1 MQPKIKASFSKLEQS
16 RNAFLEQLQH
26 FSVAQLNFKPHPDAW
41 CALEVTE
48 HLVKVEIGLSKLFL
62 NDAKLE
68 PVTLRSQITG
78 WLLIAALQTSFRVKT
93 PSRAANP
100 SEIPTLENLQQRWT
114 AHHQSL
120 QVQLETLS
128 DAALS
133 RAATNHPIV
142 KPFTLAQTLAFFTV
156 HTKHHLHQLERIRH
170 SLEFP
175 RK

>member
-16 RNAFLEQLQH
+16 RTVFLEQLQN
-26 FSVAQLNFKPHPDAW
+26 FSAAQLKFKPSPDAW
-41 CALEVTE
+41 CALEVGE
-48 HLVKVEIGLSKLFL
+48 HLVKVEVGLSKPLFTA
-62 NDAKLE
+62 AKLE
-68 PVTLRSQITG
+68 PVTLRSQIIG

-100 SEIPTLENLQQRWT
+100 SEIPTLENLQKRWA

-120 QVQLETLS
+120 QAHLETMS

-133 RAATNHPIV
+133 RAATNHPMV

-156 HTKHHLHQLERIRH
+156 HTQHHLRQLERIKG
-170 SLEFP
+170 SVDFP
-175 RK
+175 Q